1 MSQTDD
7 KHENER
13 YEVVWI
19 DKVEVARRQIRET
32 VRMFFGERDPV
43 AIHTLI
49 ASAHQILTDIAEKRG
64 AKCVFVLKNVQRH
77 NYPFNF
83 LKHADRDPDAK
94 INIGPMLRF
103 SSDFVMD
110 AILLL
115 HQIANDI
122 PIEAEV
128 FWTWFVSK
136 YPQEFANLPE
146 GSEIRKL
153 QEHKLA
159 EWDFR
164 RISYFLEFAEIRQG
178 RESVK
183 KGPTFQEG
191 FG

>member
-1 MSQTDD
+1 MSQED
-7 KHENER
+7 KHEDEH

-19 DKVEVARRQIRET
+19 DKVEVARRQIKET

-49 ASAHQILTDIAEKRG
+49 ASAHQILTDIGEKRG
-64 AKCVFVLKNVQRH
+64 AKNVFVLKNAQRL

-103 SSDFVMD
+103 SGDFIMD

-115 HQIANDI
+115 QQIANDI
-122 PIEAEV
+122 PIEAKV

-153 QEHKLA
+153 QEHRLA
-159 EWDFR
+159 DWDFR
-164 RISYFLEFAEIRQG
+164 RISYFLEFAEI
-178 RESVK
+178 VK
-183 KGPTFQEG
+183 DSDLSEKLPATEQS
-191 FG
+191 